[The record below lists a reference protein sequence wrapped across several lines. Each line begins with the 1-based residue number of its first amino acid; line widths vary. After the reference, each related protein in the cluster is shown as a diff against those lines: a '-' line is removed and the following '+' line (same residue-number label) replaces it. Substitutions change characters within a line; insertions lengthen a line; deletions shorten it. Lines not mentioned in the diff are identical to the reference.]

1 MTVKEYEDLLWKL
14 TAIED
19 KAKARGARI
28 LNLESHLDEAQ
39 AEIDML
45 KLSVTETKQAMTKM
59 KQSLEFTQGEQEHL
73 AERVTLSEND
83 QSAQWNEIIQQNI
96 HSRRWKLIFY
106 RIQLS
111 PEEDCTAILRS
122 ILTERLEIL
131 DEAVQHMKSWGIHR
145 LGKLNRSKT
154 RPLIPSPAVQTEI
167 KFGNAAIA

>member
-1 MTVKEYEDLLWKL
+1 
-14 TAIED
+14 
-19 KAKARGARI
+19 
-28 LNLESHLDEAQ
+28 
-39 AEIDML
+39 
-45 KLSVTETKQAMTKM
+45 MTKM
-59 KQSLEFTQGEQEHL
+59 KQSLEFTQGEQEHQ
-73 AERVTLSEND
+73 AEPVTHCEND
-83 QSAQWNEIIQQNI
+83 QSAQWNEITQQNI

-131 DEAVQHMKSWGIHR
+131 DEAVQHMKSCGIHR